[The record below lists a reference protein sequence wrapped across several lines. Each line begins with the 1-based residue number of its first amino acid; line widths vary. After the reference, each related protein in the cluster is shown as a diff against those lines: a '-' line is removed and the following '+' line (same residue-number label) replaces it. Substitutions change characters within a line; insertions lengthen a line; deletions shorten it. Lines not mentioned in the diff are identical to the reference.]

1 MRDDFY
7 AGQVV
12 EYPFGYHEA
21 PYSSPHEALAAFV
34 HSVFMPRYGI
44 HSSRVGEEEVFTGFS
59 CPEGYDLVATDH
71 QIACAYRKKSSCL
84 GGYTNEAGAFVCS
97 DWDYPPCPSGMTP
110 GLGGGS
116 PKNWCFPHSP
126 HDALAT
132 HYVGDD
138 VPQDWSA
145 LGHGCPRGYYFA
157 PLEGV
162 CRPIPPLIP
171 SSGPSSGPQ
180 HFTGG
185 GDGGLSFEDA
195 WAHAEQH
202 ANIGQQSGPDPI
214 EQIRGKL
221 SQAGATI
228 VSACAPETM
237 SVVIKAAI
245 QNGHAVGV
253 SVYTV
258 PPSPAVSACI
268 ARQVRA
274 LRFSASGYMDAVTA
288 SF

>member
-1 MRDDFY
+1 MRDYY
-7 AGQVV
+7 AGQVF
-12 EYPFGYHEA
+12 EYTD
-21 PYSSPHEALAAFV
+21 PHEALHAFV
-34 HSVFMPRYGI
+34 HLTLMPRYA
-44 HSSRVGEEEVFTGFS
+44 SEEVFTGFA

-71 QIACAYRKKSSCL
+71 QIACAYRKKSPCL
-84 GGYTNEAGAFVCS
+84 GGYTNEAGTFVCS

-126 HDALAT
+126 HDALAM

-138 VPQDWSA
+138 VPRDWSA

-157 PLEGV
+157 PLEGD
-162 CRPIPPLIP
+162 CRPIPA
-171 SSGPSSGPQ
+171 SVPQ

-237 SVVIKAAI
+237 SVTIKAAI